1 MRAQFTHLYR
11 VKNSK
16 NYFFRIRGTF
26 FEKLCHHP
34 LGNGHFVASL
44 RTEHLDEALW
54 LSQFI
59 KRKLQ
64 QEFTMFAE
72 RQFTQKIRVSAI
84 QAKTIS
90 NISTTFNFGDEALR
104 LELKRFLKEC
114 FNKHLENGKRM
125 ILLGVADVD
134 TLSSLRTVTESVIRD
149 AYQTDAITEIHPT
162 VQRQALDVHAHT
174 AKAINSKIDP
184 YLEDALMNN
193 RLIAEL
199 QKLHREHENY
209 SPGLVAEKPD
219 IDLRDGVE
227 FLHLVQTL
235 RDFTAFFRRKERV
248 NTVKR
253 SQHLQLSVCIENFC
267 KSKFKEVG
275 ASAQQ
280 QYKKS
285 FEVLCSILKPT
296 FLVTELDRQAAM
308 TVKNKV
314 MELPSGRKIRG
325 NETTLSVKSVNKYL
339 TNYFTFCGWLMDS
352 MQLISSNPF
361 SNMQLSLKE
370 AKHQAKRRQFSLS
383 EIALLMSYSPSDIRE
398 ASEFRD
404 AAFWLPKISLY
415 SGMRLNEAAGLK
427 IRDVYVVNGIWVFD
441 LSEHQLKNEHSKRLV
456 PVHSKLI
463 QLGVLEF
470 YGKQKAAS
478 EFMLFPELQSASKLI
493 GRDGLGTPVSKWFNR
508 TVLPKIGVNKDAERD
523 LGLLID
529 FHCTRT
535 TVASYFKRHGVNSYV
550 VKQILGHVDDDITF
564 GVYGGNEQ
572 VSLQV
577 LKDTI
582 ELLTY

>member
-1 MRAQFTHLYR
+1 MRAQYTHLYR

-16 NYFFRIRGTF
+16 NYFFRIRRPIL
-26 FEKLCHHP
+26 KQICLYSSDS
-34 LGNGHFVASL
+34 GHFVASL

-59 KRKLQ
+59 KRRLLK
-64 QEFTMFAE
+64 EYTMFAE
-72 RQFTQKIRVSAI
+72 QQFTQKIRVSAI

-90 NISTTFNFGDEALR
+90 NIATTFDVNHETLR
-104 LELKRFLKEC
+104 LELRRFLKEC
-114 FNKHLENGKRM
+114 FNKHLETGKRM
-125 ILLGVADVD
+125 IQLGVVDVD
-134 TLSSLRTVTESVIRD
+134 SLSSLRTVTESVIKESYRAD
-149 AYQTDAITEIHPT
+149 TDLEIHPT
-162 VQRQALDVHAHT
+162 VQHQALQVHAQT

-209 SPGLVAEKPD
+209 SPSLVAEKPEV
-219 IDLRDGVE
+219 DLRDGVE

-248 NTVKR
+248 NTLKR
-253 SQHLQLSVCIENFC
+253 SEHLQLSVCIENFC

-275 ASAQQ
+275 TSAQQ

-285 FEVLCSILKPT
+285 FEVLCTILKPT
-296 FLVTELDRQAAM
+296 FLVTELDRQTAM
-308 TVKNKV
+308 TVKNRV
-314 MELPSGRKIRG
+314 MELPSGRTIRG

-352 MQLISSNPF
+352 MQLITSNPF

-370 AKHQAKRRQFSLS
+370 AKHQAKRRQFSLT
-383 EIALLMSYSPSDIRE
+383 EISRLLSYSPSDQRE
-398 ASEFRD
+398 AADFRD
-404 AAFWLPKISLY
+404 AAFWLPKIALY
-415 SGMRLNEAAGLK
+415 SGIRLNEVAGLK
-427 IRDVYVVNGIWVFD
+427 IRDIYAVNGIWVFD
-441 LSEHQLKNEHSKRLV
+441 LSEHQLKNEHSSRIV
-456 PVHSKLI
+456 PIHSKLI
-463 QLGVLEF
+463 ELGLLEF
-470 YGKQKAAS
+470 YDKQKSAS
-478 EFMLFPELQSASKLI
+478 EFMLFPELQSETKLI

-508 TVLPKIGVNKDAERD
+508 TLLPKIGIDKNSERE

-535 TVASYFKRHGVNSYV
+535 TVISYFKRRGVNAYV
-550 VKQILGHVDDDITF
+550 VKQLLGHVDDDVTF

-572 VSLQV
+572 VSVQV

-582 ELLTY
+582 ELLKY